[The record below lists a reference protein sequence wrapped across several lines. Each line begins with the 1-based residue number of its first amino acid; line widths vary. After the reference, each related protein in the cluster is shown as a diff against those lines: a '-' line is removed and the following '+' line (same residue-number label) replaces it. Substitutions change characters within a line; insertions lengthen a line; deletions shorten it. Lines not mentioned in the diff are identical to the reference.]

1 MAIERSLSIIVP
13 GGVPGDPAG
22 KARAASR
29 TGGVRAP
36 LRPAGAVPRPGAVE
50 RIPPSG

>member
-22 KARAASR
+22 KARAA
-29 TGGVRAP
+29 GVRAP